1 MCASFNTRRDN
12 GIIRTLQHP
21 LYLTRVHGSS
31 VQCLDRDSKNRA
43 IQYAR
48 PDSPRPAAL
57 FTRPTPPPSSPAPLP
72 SSSAPPPSST
82 APLPS
87 LSDLPCFASRPCAR
101 IDPTEYRFKLALIG
115 RKYDE
120 VLSIIRSSNL
130 VGQAIIAYLQKK
142 GYPEIALHFV
152 RDDSTRFN
160 LAVEC
165 GNLQVALECATA
177 IDKEECWQR
186 LANEALRLGNLQVRG
201 RTDTDKRARLRG
213 GLRASTDPPA
223 PGCTR
228 AQ

>member
-1 MCASFNTRRDN
+1 M
-12 GIIRTLQHP
+12 
-21 LYLTRVHGSS
+21 
-31 VQCLDRDSKNRA
+31 
-43 IQYAR
+43 
-48 PDSPRPAAL
+48 
-57 FTRPTPPPSSPAPLP
+57 
-72 SSSAPPPSST
+72 
-82 APLPS
+82 
-87 LSDLPCFASRPCAR
+87 PCFASRPCAR